1 LTLRDCISEAL
12 TDAIFRV
19 IEAPTADEAMT
30 VLRSRDYVNAV
41 LTDIEMLGSMDGLAL
56 AATAMEAKPGARQ

>member
-1 LTLRDCISEAL
+1 
-12 TDAIFRV
+12 
-19 IEAPTADEAMT
+19 MT
-30 VLRSRDYVNAV
+30 VLQSRDHVDAV